1 MRSKL
6 SRSGEIFGFASKPH
20 RPWQLHYKYNID
32 LSDAAKWPIKVAV
45 IRDFGTICL
54 NGDHDQLEH

>member
-6 SRSGEIFGFASKPH
+6 SRLGENLV
-20 RPWQLHYKYNID
+20 LHQNRTIHSNSVYNID
-32 LSDAAKWPIKVAV
+32 LSDAAKWPIKFAV